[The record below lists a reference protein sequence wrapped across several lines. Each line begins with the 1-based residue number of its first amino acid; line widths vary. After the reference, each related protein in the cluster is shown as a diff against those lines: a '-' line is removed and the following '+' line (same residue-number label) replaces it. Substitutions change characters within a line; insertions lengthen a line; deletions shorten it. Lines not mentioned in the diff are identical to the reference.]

1 MNGGSSQ
8 VAMGGSGEGRG
19 GGYMLLCTP
28 VRGEERQRLGEVER
42 EWRED
47 KGKWEEERI
56 ER

>member
-19 GGYMLLCTP
+19 GDMLLCTP